1 MDMDSRLVRWQSRY
15 GRLNIGH
22 LAVARFSSAPSSA
35 VNSTVQWY
43 WCESSVPE
51 AELRPAWNSAF
62 RNPFP
67 FAHVAI
73 RSDAIQSEGAALR
86 CDAREIPG
94 GVTRPLSVARGNG
107 AALQD

>member
-1 MDMDSRLVRWQSRY
+1 M
-15 GRLNIGH
+15 
-22 LAVARFSSAPSSA
+22 
-35 VNSTVQWY
+35 
-43 WCESSVPE
+43 PE
-51 AELRPAWNSAF
+51 AELRLSWNGVF
-62 RNPFP
+62 RNPSP

-73 RSDAIQSEGAALR
+73 RSDAIQSDGATLR